1 MKKIQILLL
10 TIVVATL
17 ASRAQYDVGARRPD
31 GRFIGNGHTVVLDY
45 RCQDKQSIFLR
56 IQNDMKW
63 AVAVRSD
70 NLYYRTGK
78 TVKLENGRTFFSLPT
93 DKPIEL
99 QYYVEQFGPLQDG
112 HTIPQLARPDSGSI
126 NWIAPRESVYFSVPF
141 RFLRD
146 DLQISV
152 NFKYEWEMDEHG
164 LFETSPEHKVF
175 FRGIDLPDKPTSC
188 GTIR

>member
-17 ASRAQYDVGARRPD
+17 VSRAQSDVGARRSD
-31 GRFIGNGHTVVLDY
+31 GRFIDIGHTVVLDY
-45 RCQDKQSIFLR
+45 RCQDKQNIFLR
-56 IQNDMKW
+56 IENNMKW

-70 NLYYRTGK
+70 KLYYRTGK
-78 TVKLENGRTFFSLPT
+78 TVKLENGRDFFSLPT
-93 DKPIEL
+93 NKPVEL

-141 RFLRD
+141 RSLRD
-146 DLQISV
+146 DLQVSV
-152 NFKYEWEMDEHG
+152 NFNYEWEMDEHG
-164 LFETSPEHKVF
+164 LFETTPEHKVF
-175 FRGIDLPDKPTSC
+175 FRGIDLPEKPTSC
-188 GTIR
+188 DIAR